1 MPPLTYRI
9 QVRWADIDAN
19 RHLRHS
25 AYYDFGATM
34 RFAMLTERGI
44 SAAKLEEL
52 QIGPVLFREEAIFRR
67 EIRFEDPI
75 TLTMELTRATADY
88 SRWSIRH
95 HFLKADN
102 TLAAIVNIDGAW
114 IDLVKRKLARPDAL
128 IQEAF
133 GTFPRS
139 VDFSSM
145 DGQKS

>member
-1 MPPLTYRI
+1 MPPLTFPI

-34 RFAMLTERGI
+34 RFAMLNERGI
-44 SAAKLEEL
+44 TAAKLEEM

-95 HFLKADN
+95 HFLKEDK
-102 TLAAIVNIDGAW
+102 TVAAIIHIDGAW
-114 IDLVKRKLARPDAL
+114 IDLVKRKLAAPGPKIR
-128 IQEAF
+128 EAF
-133 GTFPRS
+133 ATFPRS
-139 VDFSSM
+139 EDFN
-145 DGQKS
+145 